1 MTRRYRFLSGAAS
14 GLLFAVTAL
23 AAPAPP
29 LTWPESP
36 ASLVAKAYFAMLAD
50 GSENA
55 IRTFET
61 TYRSSSAM
69 AQVPMEER
77 IRRIHELRF
86 RFSALTPVRAET
98 IDPAHLRVVA
108 SAGEANVELEFEM
121 DGHDPTKLAGIAIRV
136 AGHGGTL
143 AHNPITPEARDR
155 VVEEAAKAVADNY
168 VYPAKGQAI
177 AEALR
182 RNQAHGDYAGIT
194 DDGKLAQRL
203 TEDLR
208 SVNHDLH
215 LSVGV
220 EPPEAEAS
228 TPGSDPDQDGARENF
243 GFRRV
248 ELLDGNIGLVRLDSF
263 MEGPE
268 AMQTADAAMAFLKH
282 ADALI
287 FDLRWNHGGDPVMIQ
302 RLAGYLFGKRTH
314 LNSMVDR
321 AGAVV
326 DDFWTGDVPGTR
338 FRADLPV
345 YVLTSSET
353 FSCAEEFTY
362 DLKNLR
368 RATIVG
374 ETTGG
379 GAHPVMDV
387 QVGGRFVVMVP
398 HLRALNPVTKT
409 DWEGVGVEPD
419 VKTTAD
425 AALDRALVLAR
436 AAARPA
442 EKPGPGA

>member
-1 MTRRYRFLSGAAS
+1 MTRENRFLSRAAA
-14 GLLFAVTAL
+14 GLLFAVAAL

-29 LTWPESP
+29 VTWPASP
-36 ASLVAKAYFAMLAD
+36 ASL
-50 GSENA
+50 A
-55 IRTFET
+55 IR
-61 TYRSSSAM
+61 A
-69 AQVPMEER
+69 
-77 IRRIHELRF
+77 
-86 RFSALTPVRAET
+86 
-98 IDPAHLRVVA
+98 
-108 SAGEANVELEFEM
+108 
-121 DGHDPTKLAGIAIRV
+121 
-136 AGHGGTL
+136 AGHGDAL
-143 AHNPITPEARDR
+143 VHSAITPEARDR
-155 VVEEAAKAVADNY
+155 AVDAVAKGVADNY
-168 VYPAKGQAI
+168 VYPEKGRAM

-182 RNQAHGDYAGIT
+182 RNQVHGDYAAIT
-194 DDGKLAQRL
+194 DDGKLAERL

-215 LSVGV
+215 LSVQV
-220 EPPEAEAS
+220 EPPEAGAP
-228 TPGSDPDQDGARENF
+228 TPGSGPDDDGARDNF

-248 ELLDGNIGLVRLDSF
+248 ELLDGNIGLVRFDGF
-263 MEGPE
+263 MNGPE

-282 ADALI
+282 ADVLI

-302 RLAGYLFGKRTH
+302 RLAGYLFSNRTH

-321 AGAVV
+321 TGAVV
-326 DDFWTGDVPGTR
+326 DDFWTGNVPGKR

-345 YVLTSSET
+345 YVLTSSDT

-379 GAHPVMDV
+379 GAHPVMPVRVD
-387 QVGGRFVVMVP
+387 GRFVVMVP
-398 HLRALNPVTKT
+398 FLRALNPVTKT
-409 DWEGVGVEPD
+409 NWEGVGVEPD

-436 AAARPA
+436 AAAHPQRSPA
-442 EKPGPGA
+442 PRE

>member
-1 MTRRYRFLSGAAS
+1 MTREHRFLSSAAA

-29 LTWPESP
+29 VTWTESP
-36 ASLVAKAYFAMLAD
+36 ASLVAKAFFAMVAD

-61 TYRSSSAM
+61 TYRSSSSL
-69 AQVPMEER
+69 AQVPMEAR
-77 IRRIHELRF
+77 IRRTSDLCF
-86 RFSALTPVRAET
+86 RFGTLSPVRAET
-98 IDPAHLRVVA
+98 LDPAHLLVVA
-108 SAGEANVELEFEM
+108 TAGEASVELEFEM
-121 DGHDPTKLAGIAIRV
+121 DSHEPTKLAAIAIQV
-136 AGHGGTL
+136 AGHGAARL
-143 AHNPITPEARDR
+143 HNPISPEARHR
-155 VVEEAAKAVADNY
+155 AVEEVAKAVAANY
-168 VYPAKGQAI
+168 VYPEKGQAM

-182 RNQAHGDYAGIT
+182 RNQVHGDYAGIT
-194 DDGKLAQRL
+194 DDGRLAARI

-215 LSVGV
+215 LSVRV
-220 EPPEAEAS
+220 EPPKAGAP
-228 TPGSDPDQDGARENF
+228 TPGSGSDDDAARDNF
-243 GFRRV
+243 GFWRV
-248 ELLDGNIGLVRLDSF
+248 ELLDGNIGLVRFDGFIGGS
-263 MEGPE
+263 E

-287 FDLRWNHGGDPVMIQ
+287 FDLRWNNGGEPVMIQ
-302 RLAGYLFGKRTH
+302 RLAGYLFSNRTH

-321 AGAVV
+321 TGAVV

-379 GAHPVMDV
+379 GAHPVMSV
-387 QVGGRFVVMVP
+387 RAGGRFVVMVP
-398 HLRALNPVTKT
+398 YLRALNPVTKT
-409 DWEGVGVEPD
+409 NWEGVGVEPD
-419 VKTTAD
+419 VKTTAN

-436 AAARPA
+436 AKAHPLTVPRQ
-442 EKPGPGA
+442 